1 MNKHLI
7 AAAVALL
14 AAAGSAQA
22 VTYTYGGNTTGAP
35 TFDRAQPAFDAL
47 SLFGRSV
54 NYQTLTFTVSLAG
67 TYDFLS
73 TTTSNRPG
81 TNTLWDTVLFLYSPS
96 FSPTAPLINGLIA
109 NDDFTSGSTAGFTF
123 GLVTGTTYVLVTLG
137 VLGVRQNKHADSA
150 VRVPVRKSR
159 AGSFPSRAP
168 SRSGA
173 DTASRR
179 RAGRQPSTP
188 SSRTQPPRSGAP
200 PDLPVS

>member
-123 GLVTGTTYVLVTLG
+123 GLVTGTTYVLVTTGFEGFASSAGAQATVDFGTYTNTITGPGNVIVVVIPEPATYGLLAMGLAIVG
-137 VLGVRQNKHADSA
+137 VAA
-150 VRVPVRKSR
+150 
-159 AGSFPSRAP
+159 
-168 SRSGA
+168 
-173 DTASRR
+173 RR
-179 RAGRQPSTP
+179 RGQSAER
-188 SSRTQPPRSGAP
+188 
-200 PDLPVS
+200 V